1 MACEWRGG
9 VWSSLLEPTSPR
21 SWSSGPA
28 PVSSDLTLGS
38 LEVPRKARRLVTGR
52 GRTTSLPHRCAGSTA
67 GHDVCS
73 DRRAKKPRN
82 GVLWRAS
89 GRCWA
94 TAEVLCWRTSS
105 GPAGCSAQ
113 GGGVTTVS
121 AVGAGALY
129 AVAGRVSPWLHL
141 G

>member
-1 MACEWRGG
+1 VALLQCPRIWHSAALKFRERPGG
-9 VWSSLLEPTSPR
+9 WLPDEVVR
-21 SWSSGPA
+21 HFY
-28 PVSSDLTLGS
+28 LTD
-38 LEVPRKARRLVTGR
+38 A
-52 GRTTSLPHRCAGSTA
+52 AGSTA

-105 GPAGCSAQ
+105 GPAGCSAP
-113 GGGVTTVS
+113 GGEATTVS

-129 AVAGRVSPWLHL
+129 AVAGRVLPWPHL